1 MARGNFKSKITVDT
15 KELKRIVRELK
26 KVDKTEV
33 DFGWINGKKYP
44 SSDPAV
50 ARRGVYIASIAYMNE
65 KGHYTINNDGKVIYT
80 PARPYV
86 QQSLHDL
93 WFLPDSMERVL
104 LNVFNGLEYKSVLNF
119 IGQDMVDN
127 IKKSVSK
134 QNFKKLHPK
143 TVNIKHS
150 STQWVD
156 SGRMLKNI
164 TYKVTYKR
172 AGTGQPYDN
181 F

>member
-1 MARGNFKSKITVDT
+1 MGKFRSKISLDT
-15 KELKRIVRELK
+15 KELKKVTRELK
-26 KVDKTEV
+26 KLEKTEV

-44 SSDPAV
+44 SNDPAKS
-50 ARRGVYIASIAYMNE
+50 RRGVYIASIAYMNE
-65 KGHYTINNDGKVIYT
+65 KGHYSINNEGNVIYI

-86 QQSLHDL
+86 QQSLHDV
-93 WFLPDSMERVL
+93 WFLADSMSVVL
-104 LNVFNGLEYKSVLNF
+104 ENLFDGKPYRNVLNF

-143 TVNIKHS
+143 TINIKDK

-156 SGRMLKNI
+156 SGRMLDNI
-164 TYKVTYKR
+164 TYKVTYKK
-172 AGTGQPYDN
+172 AGVEKPYDK

>member
-1 MARGNFKSKITVDT
+1 MGKFRSKISIDT
-15 KELKRIVRELK
+15 KEYKKILREFK
-26 KVDKTEV
+26 KLDKTEV

-44 SSDPAV
+44 ANDPAV
-50 ARRGVYIASIAYMNE
+50 SRRGVFIASIAYMNE
-65 KGHYTINNDGKVIYT
+65 KGHYTINNDGKVVYV

-86 QQSLHDL
+86 QQSLHDVS
-93 WFLPDSMERVL
+93 FLPDSMGKVL
-104 LNVFNGLEYKSVLNF
+104 QNLFEGKPYRNVLNF

-143 TVNIKHS
+143 TVNIKKS
-150 STQWVD
+150 STQWID
-156 SGRMLKNI
+156 SGRMLDNI

-172 AGTGQPYDN
+172 AGVEKPYDK

>member
-1 MARGNFKSKITVDT
+1 MAKFKSKITYNEKDY
-15 KELKRIVRELK
+15 KKLLRDLK
-26 KVDKTEV
+26 KLDKTEV

-44 SSDPAV
+44 SNDPAKS
-50 ARRGVYIASIAYMNE
+50 RRGVFIASIAFMNE
-65 KGHYTINNDGKVIYT
+65 KGHYTINNEGKVVYT

-86 QQSLHDL
+86 QQSLHDVS
-93 WFLPDSMERVL
+93 FLNDSMISVVSNLFE
-104 LNVFNGLEYKSVLNF
+104 GKPYKNILSF
-119 IGQDMVDN
+119 MGQDLVDN

-134 QNFKKLHPK
+134 QNFKALHPK
-143 TVNIKHS
+143 TINIKGK

-156 SGRMLKNI
+156 SGRMLANI

-172 AGTGQPYDN
+172 DGVAKPYDN

>member
-1 MARGNFKSKITVDT
+1 MGKLRSKITLDT
-15 KELKRIVRELK
+15 KELKRIVRELN

-44 SSDPAV
+44 ANDPAKS
-50 ARRGVYIASIAYMNE
+50 RRGVYIASIAYMNE
-65 KGHYTINNDGKVIYT
+65 KGHYTINNKGAVIYT

-86 QQSLHDL
+86 QQSLDSVS
-93 WFLPDSMERVL
+93 FLPDSMATVL
-104 LNVFNGLEYKSVLNF
+104 ENVFNGVPYRNVFNF

-134 QNFKKLHPK
+134 QNYKKLHPK
-143 TVNIKHS
+143 TVNIKNS
-150 STQWVD
+150 LRQWID
-156 SGRMLKNI
+156 SGRMLDNI

-172 AGTGQPYDN
+172 AGVEKPYDK

>member
-1 MARGNFKSKITVDT
+1 MGKFRSKIALDT
-15 KELKRIVRELK
+15 KELKRVVRELN

-44 SSDPAV
+44 MNDPAV
-50 ARRGVYIASIAYMNE
+50 SRRGVYIASIAYMNE
-65 KGHYTINNDGKVIYT
+65 KGHYSINNEGGVIYV

-86 QQSLHDL
+86 QQSLHDV
-93 WFLPDSMERVL
+93 WFLADSMAMVL
-104 LNVFNGLEYKSVLNF
+104 ENVFDGKTYRNVLNF

-143 TVNIKHS
+143 TISIKNS

-156 SGRMLKNI
+156 SGRMLDNI

-172 AGTGQPYDN
+172 AGVEKPYDK

>member
-1 MARGNFKSKITVDT
+1 MGKLKSKITLDT
-15 KELKRIVRELK
+15 KELKRVVRELNK
-26 KVDKTEV
+26 LDKTEV

-44 SSDPAV
+44 MNDPAKS
-50 ARRGVYIASIAYMNE
+50 RRGVYIASIAFMNE
-65 KGHYTINNDGKVIYT
+65 KGHYTFNNKGRTIYV

-86 QQSLHDL
+86 QQSLHDVG
-93 WFLPDSMERVL
+93 FLADSMTMVL
-104 LNVFNGLEYKSVLNF
+104 ENLFVGVTYRNVLNF

-134 QNFKKLHPK
+134 QNYKKLHPK
-143 TVNIKHS
+143 TVNIKNS
-150 STQWVD
+150 SIQWID
-156 SGRMLKNI
+156 SGRMLDNI

-172 AGTGQPYDN
+172 AGVEKPYDK

>member
-1 MARGNFKSKITVDT
+1 MGKFRSKITLDT
-15 KELKRIVRELK
+15 KELKRVVRELN

-44 SSDPAV
+44 MNDPAV
-50 ARRGVYIASIAYMNE
+50 SRRGVYIASIAYMNE
-65 KGHYTINNDGKVIYT
+65 KGHYSINNEGNVIYV

-86 QQSLHDL
+86 QQSLHDV
-93 WFLPDSMERVL
+93 WFLADSMTMVL
-104 LNVFNGLEYKSVLNF
+104 ENLFDGVEYRSVLKF

-134 QNFKKLHPK
+134 QNFKKLHRK
-143 TVNIKHS
+143 TINIKNS

-156 SGRMLKNI
+156 SGRMLDNI

-172 AGTGQPYDN
+172 AGVEKPYDK

>member
-1 MARGNFKSKITVDT
+1 MGNLKSNITLDT
-15 KELKRIVRELK
+15 KELKKIVKELNRL
-26 KVDKTEV
+26 DKTEV
-33 DFGWINGKKYP
+33 DVGWINGKKYP
-44 SSDPAV
+44 SNDPAKS
-50 ARRGVYIASIAYMNE
+50 RRGVYIASIAYMNE
-65 KGHYTINNDGKVIYT
+65 KGHYSINNEGNVIYI

-86 QQSLHDL
+86 QQSLHDV
-93 WFLPDSMERVL
+93 WFLTDPMTMTLENLFDGKPYWNVL
-104 LNVFNGLEYKSVLNF
+104 KF

-143 TVNIKHS
+143 TINIKDS
-150 STQWVD
+150 STQWID
-156 SGRMLKNI
+156 SGRMLNNI

-172 AGTGQPYDN
+172 AGVEKPYDK

>member
-1 MARGNFKSKITVDT
+1 MGKFRSKITLDT
-15 KELKRIVRELK
+15 KELKRVVRELN

-44 SSDPAV
+44 MNDPAKS
-50 ARRGVYIASIAYMNE
+50 RRGVYIASIAFMNE
-65 KGHYTINNDGKVIYT
+65 KGHYTINNQGRTIYV

-86 QQSLHDL
+86 QQSLHDV
-93 WFLPDSMERVL
+93 WFLADSMTMVL
-104 LNVFNGLEYKSVLNF
+104 ENVFEGKPYRNVLNF

-143 TVNIKHS
+143 TINIKNS

-156 SGRMLKNI
+156 SGRMLDNI

-172 AGTGQPYDN
+172 AGVEKPYDK

>member
-1 MARGNFKSKITVDT
+1 MGKLKSKITLDT
-15 KELKRIVRELK
+15 KELKRVVRELNK
-26 KVDKTEV
+26 LDKTEV

-44 SSDPAV
+44 MNDPAKS
-50 ARRGVYIASIAYMNE
+50 RRGVYIASIAYMNE
-65 KGHYTINNDGKVIYT
+65 KGHYTFNNQGRTIYV

-86 QQSLHDL
+86 QQSLHDV
-93 WFLPDSMERVL
+93 WFLTESMTMVL
-104 LNVFNGLEYKSVLNF
+104 ENVFDGKAYRNVLNF

-134 QNFKKLHPK
+134 QNYTSLHKK
-143 TVNIKHS
+143 TVSIKGS
-150 STQWVD
+150 SIQWID
-156 SGRMLKNI
+156 SGKMLDNI

-172 AGTGQPYDN
+172 AGVGKPYDN

>member
-1 MARGNFKSKITVDT
+1 MGKLRSKITLDT
-15 KELKRIVRELK
+15 KELKKVVRELNK
-26 KVDKTEV
+26 LDKTEV

-44 SSDPAV
+44 MNDPAKS
-50 ARRGVYIASIAYMNE
+50 RRGVYIASIAYMNE
-65 KGHYTINNDGKVIYT
+65 KGHYTINNQGRTIYV

-86 QQSLHDL
+86 QQSLHDVG
-93 WFLPDSMERVL
+93 FLADSMTMVL
-104 LNVFNGLEYKSVLNF
+104 ENLFVGVTYRNVLNF

-134 QNFKKLHPK
+134 QNYKKLHPK
-143 TVNIKHS
+143 TVNIKNS
-150 STQWVD
+150 SIQWID
-156 SGRMLKNI
+156 SGRMLDNI

-172 AGTGQPYDN
+172 AGVEKPYDK

>member
-1 MARGNFKSKITVDT
+1 MGKFRSKITLDS
-15 KELKRIVRELK
+15 KELKKITRELK
-26 KVDKTEV
+26 KLDKTEV

-44 SSDPAV
+44 SNDPAKS
-50 ARRGVYIASIAYMNE
+50 RRGVYIASIAYMNE
-65 KGHYTINNDGKVIYT
+65 KGHYSINNEGNVIYI

-86 QQSLHDL
+86 QQSLHDV
-93 WFLPDSMERVL
+93 WFLADSMSMVL
-104 LNVFNGLEYKSVLNF
+104 ENLFDGKPYRNVLNF

-143 TVNIKHS
+143 TANIKDK

-156 SGRMLKNI
+156 SGKMLDNI
-164 TYKVTYKR
+164 TYKVTYKK
-172 AGTGQPYDN
+172 AGVEKPYDK

>member
-1 MARGNFKSKITVDT
+1 MGKLKSKITLDT
-15 KELKRIVRELK
+15 KELKRVVRELNRL
-26 KVDKTEV
+26 DKTEV

-44 SSDPAV
+44 MNDPAKS
-50 ARRGVYIASIAYMNE
+50 RRGVYIASIAYMNE
-65 KGHYTINNDGKVIYT
+65 KGHYSINNEGNVIYV

-86 QQSLHDL
+86 QQSLHDV
-93 WFLPDSMERVL
+93 WFLADSMTMVL
-104 LNVFNGLEYKSVLNF
+104 ENVFEGKPYRNVLNF

-143 TVNIKHS
+143 TINIKNS
-150 STQWVD
+150 STQWID
-156 SGRMLKNI
+156 SGKMLDNI

-172 AGTGQPYDN
+172 AGVEKPYDK

>member
-1 MARGNFKSKITVDT
+1 MGKLKSKIVLDT
-15 KELKRIVRELK
+15 KELKRVVRELNK
-26 KVDKTEV
+26 LDKTEV

-44 SSDPAV
+44 MNDPAKS
-50 ARRGVYIASIAYMNE
+50 RRGVYIASIAFMNE
-65 KGHYTINNDGKVIYT
+65 KGHYTINNKGRTIYV

-86 QQSLHDL
+86 QQSLHDV
-93 WFLPDSMERVL
+93 WFLTDSMTMVL
-104 LNVFNGLEYKSVLNF
+104 ENLFEGKTYRNVLNF

-134 QNFKKLHPK
+134 QNYTSLHKK
-143 TVNIKHS
+143 TVNIKGS
-150 STQWVD
+150 SAQWVD
-156 SGRMLKNI
+156 SGKMLDNI

-172 AGTGQPYDN
+172 AGVEKPYDK

>member
-1 MARGNFKSKITVDT
+1 MGKFRSKITLDT
-15 KELKRIVRELK
+15 KELKRVVRDLK
-26 KVDKTEV
+26 KLDKTEV

-44 SSDPAV
+44 SNDPAKS
-50 ARRGVYIASIAYMNE
+50 RRGVFIASIAYMNE
-65 KGHYTINNDGKVIYT
+65 KGHYSINNDGRVIYV

-86 QQSLHDL
+86 QQSLHNIS
-93 WFLPDSMERVL
+93 FLSDSMVKVL
-104 LNVFNGLEYKSVLNF
+104 ENLFEGLPYRNVLNF

-143 TVNIKHS
+143 TINIKGK

-156 SGRMLKNI
+156 SGRMLDNI
-164 TYKVTYKR
+164 TYKVTYKKE
-172 AGTGQPYDN
+172 GVGKPFDK

>member
-1 MARGNFKSKITVDT
+1 MGKVRSKITLDT
-15 KELKRIVRELK
+15 KELKRIVRELN

-44 SSDPAV
+44 ANDPATS
-50 ARRGVYIASIAYMNE
+50 RRGVYIASIAYMNE
-65 KGHYTINNDGKVIYT
+65 KGHYTINNQGNVIYV

-86 QQSLHDL
+86 QQSLHNIS
-93 WFLPDSMERVL
+93 FLADSLVMVL
-104 LNVFNGLEYKSVLNF
+104 ENVFEGKVYRNVLNF

-134 QNFKKLHPK
+134 QNYKKLHPK
-143 TVNIKHS
+143 TVNIKNS
-150 STQWVD
+150 SIQWID
-156 SGRMLKNI
+156 SGRMLDNI

-172 AGTGQPYDN
+172 AGVEKPYDK

>member
-1 MARGNFKSKITVDT
+1 MGKFRSKITLET
-15 KELKRIVRELK
+15 KEYKKILRELNK
-26 KVDKTEV
+26 LDKTEV

-44 SSDPAV
+44 ANDPAV
-50 ARRGVYIASIAYMNE
+50 SRRGVFIASIAYMNE
-65 KGHYTINNDGKVIYT
+65 KGHYTINNDGKVIYV

-86 QQSLHDL
+86 QQSLHDVS
-93 WFLPDSMERVL
+93 FLPDSMGRVL
-104 LNVFNGLEYKSVLNF
+104 QNLFEGKPYNNVLNF

-143 TVNIKHS
+143 TVNIKNK

-156 SGRMLKNI
+156 SGRMLDNI

-172 AGTGQPYDN
+172 AGVEKPYDK

>member
-1 MARGNFKSKITVDT
+1 MGKLKSKITLDT
-15 KELKRIVRELK
+15 KELKRVVRELN

-44 SSDPAV
+44 MNDPAV
-50 ARRGVYIASIAYMNE
+50 SRRGVYIASIAYMNE
-65 KGHYTINNDGKVIYT
+65 KGHYSINNEGNVIYV

-86 QQSLHDL
+86 QQSLHDV
-93 WFLPDSMERVL
+93 WFLADSMTMVL
-104 LNVFNGLEYKSVLNF
+104 ENVFEGKPYRNVLNF
-119 IGQDMVDN
+119 IGQDMVDS

-143 TVNIKHS
+143 TINIKNS

-156 SGRMLKNI
+156 SGRMLDNI

-172 AGTGQPYDN
+172 AGVEKPYDK

>member
-1 MARGNFKSKITVDT
+1 MGKFRSKITLDT
-15 KELKRIVRELK
+15 KELKRVVRELN

-44 SSDPAV
+44 MNDPAKS
-50 ARRGVYIASIAYMNE
+50 RRGVYIASIAYMNE
-65 KGHYTINNDGKVIYT
+65 KGHYTINNQGRTIYV

-86 QQSLHDL
+86 QQSLHDV
-93 WFLPDSMERVL
+93 WFLADSMTMVL
-104 LNVFNGLEYKSVLNF
+104 ENVFDGKPYRNVLNF

-143 TVNIKHS
+143 TINIKNS

-156 SGRMLKNI
+156 SGRMLDNI

-172 AGTGQPYDN
+172 AGVEKPYDK

>member
-1 MARGNFKSKITVDT
+1 MGKLKSKITLDT
-15 KELKRIVRELK
+15 KELKKVVRELNK
-26 KVDKTEV
+26 LDKTEV

-44 SSDPAV
+44 ATDPAKS
-50 ARRGVYIASIAYMNE
+50 RRGVYIASIAYMNE
-65 KGHYTINNDGKVIYT
+65 KGHYTINNQGNVIYT

-86 QQSLHDL
+86 QQSLHDV
-93 WFLPDSMERVL
+93 WFLTDSMTMVL
-104 LNVFNGLEYKSVLNF
+104 ENLFDGKPYKNVLNF

-143 TVNIKHS
+143 TVGIKNS
-150 STQWVD
+150 SIQWID
-156 SGRMLKNI
+156 SGKMLDNI
-164 TYKVTYKR
+164 TYKVIYKR
-172 AGTGQPYDN
+172 AGVEKPYDK

>member
-1 MARGNFKSKITVDT
+1 MGKFRSRITSDT
-15 KELKRIVRELK
+15 KEYKKLLRDLK
-26 KVDKTEV
+26 KLDKTEV

-44 SSDPAV
+44 VNDPAKS
-50 ARRGVYIASIAYMNE
+50 RRGVYIASIAYMNE

-86 QQSLHDL
+86 QQSLHDVS
-93 WFLPDSMERVL
+93 FLPESMSNVL
-104 LNVFNGLEYKSVLNF
+104 ENLFNGIPYRNILNF

-127 IKKSVSK
+127 IKKSVAK
-134 QNFKKLHPK
+134 QNFKALNPK
-143 TVNIKHS
+143 TINIKGK

-156 SGRMLKNI
+156 SGRMLANI
-164 TYKVTYKR
+164 TYKVTYKKE
-172 AGTGQPYDN
+172 GVGKTYDN